1 MSSEQLA
8 LNAGHVTIN
17 AGHLALGQDR
27 TIQPEVLMKQ
37 KQSYVRDTLV
47 NVQRFL
53 DANAAALESVN
64 SSGGRK
70 VLDEA
75 IAALDGHAIAQA
87 EHRIGSTGET
97 QKQRSLRLTLRRQFL
112 RPIAKV
118 AAATLGDVPELATLR
133 LPPITVVG
141 APLVDAAN
149 AIANAAAPYTATFVA
164 AGLRPD
170 FLDGLR
176 ALTQQIEASL
186 GGRTDH
192 TAKRRGST
200 IGLESGTAQGRR
212 ALHLLDAAIHQT
224 VTDEQLLAEWN
235 AARRIPSKPGPV
247 RTAATPQ
254 DVRPA
259 SPTASPTAPPVAV
272 ASPAPAVPAEAN

>member
-1 MSSEQLA
+1 
-8 LNAGHVTIN
+8 
-17 AGHLALGQDR
+17 
-27 TIQPEVLMKQ
+27 MKQ
-37 KQSYVRDTLV
+37 KESYVRDTLV

-53 DANAAALESVN
+53 DANAAALGSVN

-70 VLDEA
+70 ALDDA

-97 QKQRSLRLTLRRQFL
+97 QKQRSLRVTLRRQFL

-133 LPPITVVG
+133 LPPDTIMG

-149 AIANAAAPYTATFVA
+149 AIANAAVPYTATFVA

-200 IGLESGTAQGRR
+200 IGLGSGTAQGRR

-235 AARRIPSKPGPV
+235 AVRRIPKKPGPA
-247 RTAATPQ
+247 RTAATSPAA
-254 DVRPA
+254 RPA
-259 SPTASPTAPPVAV
+259 SPTVAV
-272 ASPAPAVPAEAN
+272 SPASAASARAN

>member
-1 MSSEQLA
+1 
-8 LNAGHVTIN
+8 
-17 AGHLALGQDR
+17 
-27 TIQPEVLMKQ
+27 MKQ
-37 KQSYVRDTLV
+37 KESYVRDTLV

-53 DANAAALESVN
+53 DTNAAALGSVN

-70 VLDEA
+70 ALDDA

-97 QKQRSLRLTLRRQFL
+97 QKQRSLRLALRRQFL
-112 RPIAKV
+112 RPITKV

-133 LPPITVVG
+133 LPPITLVG
-141 APLVDAAN
+141 GPLVDAAN

-200 IGLESGTAQGRR
+200 IGLESGTADGRR

-235 AARRIPSKPGPV
+235 AVKRIPKKPGPV
-247 RTAATPQ
+247 RTSVTAPPEPPSAPS
-254 DVRPA
+254 VSAA
-259 SPTASPTAPPVAV
+259 SPTATTPVAAAPVATAPA
-272 ASPAPAVPAEAN
+272 